1 MNDQTQIANPFAVWT
16 ALAARASELM
26 WPSEQ
31 AIGLGTARGLMNY
44 PEHGNSDNRGLKH
57 RHSENRAPEE
67 RDRDNRELAL
77 IARERLQAGAESL
90 AAIMSYPA
98 KLNMEVAA
106 AALRQW
112 IALSNFMWPFP
123 NRRPVM
129 QSDGQQ
135 AKAMHVPAIE
145 APQVPIQS
153 GDSTARV
160 ARHGPKRT
168 HSRGVK
174 NGTRRRKR

>member
-1 MNDQTQIANPFAVWT
+1 MNDQTHIANPFAIWT
-16 ALAARASELM
+16 ALAARASELI
-26 WPSEQ
+26 WASEP
-31 AIGLGTARGLMNY
+31 AIGLGTARAVMDY
-44 PEHGNSDNRGLKH
+44 PEHTNSDNRGPKHKH
-57 RHSENRAPEE
+57 RNNRGPEDM
-67 RDRDNRELAL
+67 DRDNRELAL
-77 IARERLQAGAESL
+77 IHREKLQAGAESL

-98 KLNMEVAA
+98 KLNVEFAA

-129 QSDGQQ
+129 ESDGQQ

-174 NGTRRRKR
+174 NGSRRRKR

>member
-1 MNDQTQIANPFAVWT
+1 M
-16 ALAARASELM
+16 
-26 WPSEQ
+26 
-31 AIGLGTARGLMNY
+31 RGHY
-44 PEHGNSDNRGLKH
+44 PEHRNSDNRGPKQKH
-57 RHSENRAPEE
+57 RDNRGPEDT
-67 RDRDNRELAL
+67 DRDNRELAL
-77 IARERLQAGAESL
+77 ISREKLQAGPESF
-90 AAIMSYPA
+90 AAMMSYLA
-98 KLNMEVAA
+98 TLNVQFAA

-123 NRRPVM
+123 NRRPVLEPV
-129 QSDGQQ
+129 GQQ
-135 AKAMHVPAIE
+135 AKATHVPAIE

-160 ARHGPKRT
+160 ARHGPERT